1 MPFVLSC
8 HNCPDRIGLD
18 KLWAQEPAGKPERP
32 IRGSCPLYTTE
43 AYLENRR
50 VVVTGMG
57 IICPTGNNVAEAWA
71 NTAAGVNGIDVITRY
86 DRSLTQNQL
95 AGEVKDFNPEHLFGR
110 KEARRID
117 RVAQFA
123 LEASRQAMEDSGLQV
138 NDENRYE
145 VGCIVGSGVG
155 GINSF
160 VEAQQSIDARGH
172 RGIKPLAIPKILSDS
187 SSGMVSLMYRLC
199 GPNYCIVT
207 ACASGNNAI
216 GEAMHIIRRGDA
228 KAMLAG
234 ASEAAIVPLTVAG
247 FNNMTALSRNDD
259 PASASRPFDLN
270 RDGFVPG
277 EGAGLLMLEDLEHAK
292 ERGAKIYAE
301 LLGYGHTS
309 DAHHI
314 TAPMETGEGAAK
326 AVEFAL
332 QSANLVA
339 EDIDYINAHGT
350 STPLNDSAETNAIKK
365 SMGEAAYNIPVSST
379 KSMTGHLLGGGAA
392 IEAVFSIMAIRD
404 DFVPPTIHLQ
414 ETDPSCDLNYV
425 PNVGCPHPIRNVM
438 SNAFGFGGH
447 NAVLI
452 FGEYRDNGDI

>member
-1 MPFVLSC
+1 MEKK
-8 HNCPDRIGLD
+8 RIV
-18 KLWAQEPAGKPERP
+18 
-32 IRGSCPLYTTE
+32 I
-43 AYLENRR
+43 
-50 VVVTGMG
+50 TGMG
-57 IICPTGNNVAEAWA
+57 IVCPTGNNVIEAWE
-71 NTAAGVNGIDVITRY
+71 NTAGGVNGIDFITRY
-86 DRSLTQNQL
+86 DRNLTQNQL
-95 AGEVKDFNPEHLFGR
+95 AGEVKNFDPDGIFGK

-123 LEASRQAMEDSGLQV
+123 LEASRQAVENSGLQIDRD
-138 NDENRYE
+138 NMFD

-160 VEAQQSIDARGH
+160 VEAQQGIDARGH

-187 SSGMVSLMYRLC
+187 CSGAVSLAFSLR
-199 GPNYCIVT
+199 GPNHCIVT

-234 ASEAAIVPLTVAG
+234 ASEAAIVPLCVAG

-259 PASASRPFDLN
+259 PATASRPFDIN

-277 EGAGLLMLEDLEHAK
+277 EGAGMLVLEELDYAR
-292 ERGAKIYAE
+292 ERGANILAE

-309 DAHHI
+309 DAYHI
-314 TAPMETGEGAAK
+314 TAPMETGEGAAR
-326 AVEFAL
+326 AVKLAMKDADL
-332 QSANLVA
+332 GPD
-339 EDIDYINAHGT
+339 DIDYINAHGT
-350 STPLNDSAETNAIKK
+350 STPLNDSAETNAIKLAL
-365 SMGEAAYNIPVSST
+365 GEAAYSIPVSST

-392 IEAVFSIMAIRD
+392 IEAVFCIMSIREN
-404 DFVPPTIHLQ
+404 FLPPTIHLH
-414 ETDPSCDLNYV
+414 EPDPTCDLNYV
-425 PNVGCPHPIRNVM
+425 PNVGCPHEVRQVM

-452 FGEYRDNGDI
+452 FGEFQDNGHT

>member
-1 MPFVLSC
+1 MEKK
-8 HNCPDRIGLD
+8 RIV
-18 KLWAQEPAGKPERP
+18 
-32 IRGSCPLYTTE
+32 I
-43 AYLENRR
+43 
-50 VVVTGMG
+50 TGMG
-57 IICPTGNNVAEAWA
+57 IVCPTGNNVIEAWE
-71 NTAAGVNGIDVITRY
+71 NTAGGVNGIDFITRY
-86 DRSLTQNQL
+86 DRNLTQNQL
-95 AGEVKDFNPEHLFGR
+95 AGEVKNFDPDGIFGK

-123 LEASRQAMEDSGLQV
+123 LEASRQAVENSGLQIDRD
-138 NDENRYE
+138 NMFD

-160 VEAQQSIDARGH
+160 VEAQQGIDARGH

-187 SSGMVSLMYRLC
+187 CSGAVSLAFSLR
-199 GPNYCIVT
+199 GPNHCIVT

-234 ASEAAIVPLTVAG
+234 ASEAAIVPLCVAG

-259 PASASRPFDLN
+259 PATASRPFDIN

-277 EGAGLLMLEDLEHAK
+277 EGAGMLVLEELDYAR
-292 ERGAKIYAE
+292 ERGAKILAE

-309 DAHHI
+309 DAYHI
-314 TAPMETGEGAAK
+314 TAPMETGEGAAR
-326 AVEFAL
+326 AVKLAMKDADL
-332 QSANLVA
+332 GPD
-339 EDIDYINAHGT
+339 DIDYINAHGT
-350 STPLNDSAETNAIKK
+350 STPLNDSAETNAIKLAL
-365 SMGEAAYNIPVSST
+365 GEAAYSIPVSST

-392 IEAVFSIMAIRD
+392 IEAVFCIMSIREN
-404 DFVPPTIHLQ
+404 FLPPTIHLH
-414 ETDPSCDLNYV
+414 EPDPTCDLNYV
-425 PNVGCPHPIRNVM
+425 PNVGCPHEVRQVM

-452 FGEYRDNGDI
+452 FGEFQDNGHT